1 MDNEENNGISRRDFL
16 MSVGAAG
23 GAAAAVPGPL
33 LGASAAPEAP
43 QDDVAVAGEHAGL
56 LGAMRPQQN
65 SQRNLMDLSGFWQF
79 QLDPKNE
86 GERANWT
93 DGLPS
98 PRTIPVPAS
107 WNDLFDDAADYLGYA
122 WYAHEAWI
130 PNTWQGQ
137 RIFLRV
143 YSANYAARVWMNGT
157 LLGEHLGGHLPFA
170 IEVSGHARLDAP
182 NRIVIRVENLQK
194 PDRVPPSRPPGGSS
208 FRGSYP
214 ETTYDFFPYAGIHR
228 QVALYT
234 CPMTH
239 VEDVTVTTEIDG
251 QDGIVK
257 VAAQASRGWNG
268 KGRAVI
274 RTGAGNA
281 TVDGDLKFVNGRAH
295 AELRLPSARFWSPD
309 HPNLYPLTVELLEGG
324 KPVDAYR
331 LEIGVRTFTIRGEQ
345 LLLNGQP
352 IQLRGFG
359 KHEDFPLHGKGLDR
373 AQLVRDYEL
382 LKWVGANS
390 YRTSHYPYSE
400 EAMELADRY
409 GILIIDEIPAVGLNF
424 SESEQYVQAWTRMAG
439 SQLRSLIA
447 RDKNH
452 PSVIMWSV
460 ANEPGSGRPLS
471 GEKPSQSAVA
481 AGDRYFNQLVGLAHK
496 LDPTRPVTFAAV
508 QGGPAEWLSH
518 VDVVALNRYYG
529 WYSLGGRL
537 DVAIKALE
545 KELDALHSSY
555 PKPMIFTEFGAEAL
569 PGSHSTPPEMWTEE
583 YQADMISR
591 YLDVAAERSYM
602 AGTLMWC
609 FADFKTSQS
618 IIRTNGMNNKGV
630 FTRDRQPKQ
639 AARMLHKR
647 WGGKGA

>member
-1 MDNEENNGISRRDFL
+1 MENEDGISRRDFL
-16 MSVGAAG
+16 LSVGIAG
-23 GAAAAVPGPL
+23 GAAAAATGPL
-33 LGASAAPEAP
+33 PGASLPPEAP
-43 QDDVAVAGEHAGL
+43 QDQLLAETSSSGL

-65 SQRNLMDLSGFWQF
+65 QFRNLMDLSGFWQF
-79 QLDPKNE
+79 QLDPKSE
-86 GERANWT
+86 GEQANWK

-98 PRTIPVPAS
+98 PRVIPVPAS
-107 WNDLFDDAADYLGYA
+107 WNDLFDDAANYLGYG
-122 WYAHEAWI
+122 WYAHQASI
-130 PNTWQGQ
+130 PTAWQGQ

-143 YSANYAARVWMNGT
+143 YSANYAAKVWMNGA

-170 IEVSGHARLDAP
+170 FDVSSHARPGAA
-182 NRIVIRVENLQK
+182 NRIVIRVENLQQ
-194 PDRVPPSRPPGGSS
+194 PDRVPPGNPPGR
-208 FRGSYP
+208 RGFFNGFP
-214 ETTYDFFPYAGIHR
+214 DTTYDFFPYTGIHR

-234 CPMTH
+234 CPQAH
-239 VEDVTVTTEIDG
+239 IEDITVTTEIQG

-257 VAAQASRGWNG
+257 VAARASNGWSGN
-268 KGRAVI
+268 GRAVI
-274 RTGAGNA
+274 ETGAGGTAA
-281 TVDGDLKFVNGRAH
+281 TVDMQYSNGEAH
-295 AELRLPSARFWSPD
+295 ADLRLPAARFWSPD
-309 HPNLYPLTVELLEGG
+309 HPNLYPLTLELLEAGN
-324 KPVDAYR
+324 PVDAYR
-331 LEIGVRTFTIRGEQ
+331 LEIGVRTFAVSGEQ

-352 IQLRGFG
+352 IELRGFG
-359 KHEDFPLHGKGLDR
+359 KHEDFPLHGKGLDH

-409 GILIIDEIPAVGLNF
+409 GIMIIDEIPAVGLNF
-424 SESEQYVQAWTRMAG
+424 SESEQHVNAWTQMAS

-460 ANEPGSGRPLS
+460 ANEPGAGRPLS
-471 GEKPSQSAVA
+471 GQRAGQSAVT
-481 AGDRYFNQLVGLAHK
+481 AGDRYFNQLVGLAHQ

-508 QGGPAEWLSH
+508 QGGPAEWLAH

-529 WYSLGGRL
+529 WYTLGGQL

-545 KELDALHSSY
+545 KELDALHAAY
-555 PKPMIFTEFGAEAL
+555 PKPTIFTEFGAEAL
-569 PGSHSTPPEMWTEE
+569 PGSHSTPPEMWSEE
-583 YQADMISR
+583 YQADTISR
-591 YLDVAAERSYM
+591 YLDVAAQRSM

-630 FTRDRQPKQ
+630 FTRDRHPKH
-639 AARMLHKR
+639 AAHMLRER
-647 WGGKGA
+647 WRKESA

>member
-1 MDNEENNGISRRDFL
+1 MEYNEEGISRRDFL
-16 MSVGAAG
+16 MRVGIAG
-23 GAAAAVPGPL
+23 GAAAA
-33 LGASAAPEAP
+33 GAGSLSTANPVPEAP
-43 QDDVAVAGEHAGL
+43 LDAAAAECEKLGL

-65 SQRNLMDLSGFWQF
+65 QFRNLMDLSGFWQF
-79 QLDPKNE
+79 QLDPKSE
-86 GERANWT
+86 GEQANWK

-98 PRTIPVPAS
+98 PRVIPVPAS
-107 WNDLFDDAADYLGYA
+107 WNDLFDDAANYLGYA
-122 WYAHEAWI
+122 WYSHESWI
-130 PNTWQGQ
+130 PNSWQGQ

-143 YSANYAARVWMNGT
+143 YSVNYAAKVWMNGA

-170 IEVSGHARLDAP
+170 FEVSSHARLGAP
-182 NRIVIRVENLQK
+182 NRIVIRVENLQQ
-194 PDRVPPSRPPGGSS
+194 PDRVPPGNPPGR
-208 FRGSYP
+208 RGFFNGFP
-214 ETTYDFFPYAGIHR
+214 DTTYDFFPYAGIHR

-234 CPMTH
+234 CPLTH
-239 VEDVTVTTEIDG
+239 IDNIAVTTEIEG

-257 VAAQASRGWNG
+257 LAARTSNGWSG

-274 RTGAGNA
+274 ETGPGGAAAMAELNY
-281 TVDGDLKFVNGRAH
+281 TNGEAH
-295 AELRLPSARFWSPD
+295 AELRLTSARLWSPD
-309 HPNLYPLTVELLEGG
+309 HPNLYPLTLELLQAG

-331 LEIGVRTFTIRGEQ
+331 LEIGVRTFVVSGEQ

-352 IQLRGFG
+352 IKLRGFG
-359 KHEDFPLHGKGLDR
+359 KHEDFPLRGKGLDH

-409 GILIIDEIPAVGLNF
+409 GIMIIDEIPAVGLNF
-424 SESEQYVQAWTRMAG
+424 SESEENVQAWTKMAR

-460 ANEPGSGRPLS
+460 ANEPGVGRPLS
-471 GEKPSQSAVA
+471 GQRAGQSAVA
-481 AGDRYFNQLVGLAHK
+481 AGGRYFNRLVGLAHQ

-508 QGGPAEWLSH
+508 QGGPAEWLAH

-529 WYSLGGRL
+529 WYTLGGQL
-537 DVAIKALE
+537 DAAIESLE
-545 KELDALHSSY
+545 KELDALHASY

-569 PGSHSTPPEMWTEE
+569 PGSHGTPPEMWTEE
-583 YQADMISR
+583 YQAETISR
-591 YLDVAAERSYM
+591 YLDVAAQRSM

-630 FTRDRQPKQ
+630 FTRDRQPKR
-639 AARMLHKR
+639 AAHMLHEQWR
-647 WGGKGA
+647 RDAV

>member
-1 MDNEENNGISRRDFL
+1 MENRENDGISRRDFL
-16 MSVGAAG
+16 VSVGVTG
-23 GAAAAVPGPL
+23 GAAAAAPGAL
-33 LGASAAPEAP
+33 IGANSALEAP
-43 QDDVAVAGEHAGL
+43 QDDVAVAGEHEGL

-65 SQRNLMDLSGFWQF
+65 KFRNLMDLSGFWQF
-79 QLDPKNE
+79 QLDPKGE
-86 GERANWT
+86 GEQANWK

-98 PRTIPVPAS
+98 PRVIPVPAS
-107 WNDLFDDAADYLGYA
+107 WNDLFDDAATYLGDA
-122 WYAHEAWI
+122 WYALEAWI
-130 PNTWQGQ
+130 PEAWHGQ
-137 RIFLRV
+137 RIFLRI
-143 YSANYAARVWMNGT
+143 YSANYAAKVWINGS

-170 IEVSGHARLDAP
+170 FEVSGNARLGAP

-194 PDRVPPSRPPGGSS
+194 PDRVPPSRPPGGRSL
-208 FRGSYP
+208 RGSYP

-234 CPMTH
+234 CPQTH
-239 VEDVTVTTEIDG
+239 IEDITVTTEIDG
-251 QDGIVK
+251 RDGIVK
-257 VAAQASRGWNG
+257 LSAQASHGWNG
-268 KGRAVI
+268 TGRAVI
-274 RTGAGNA
+274 TTGPGNA
-281 TVDGDLKFVNGRAH
+281 TVHVDLKFVQGLAQT
-295 AELRLPSARFWSPD
+295 ELRLPAARFWSPD
-309 HPNLYPLTVELLEGG
+309 DPNLYPLTMELLESG
-324 KPVDAYR
+324 KTVDAYR
-331 LEIGVRTFTIRGEQ
+331 LEIGVRTFTVSGEQ
-345 LLLNGQP
+345 LLLNGKP

-424 SESEQYVQAWTRMAG
+424 SESAQYVQAWTRMAS

-452 PSVIMWSV
+452 PSVVMWSV
-460 ANEPGSGRPLS
+460 ANEPGAGRPLS
-471 GEKPSQSAVA
+471 GEKPSQSATA

-508 QGGPAEWLSH
+508 QGGPAEWLAH

-537 DVAIKALE
+537 DAAIQALE
-545 KELDALHSSY
+545 KELDVLHAAY

-583 YQADMISR
+583 YQAGMIGR
-591 YLDVAAERSYM
+591 YLDVAAARSYL

-618 IIRTNGMNNKGV
+618 IIRTNSMNNKGV

-639 AARMLHKR
+639 AAHMLHKR
-647 WGGKGA
+647 WQGKSV

>member
-1 MDNEENNGISRRDFL
+1 MDNRENDGISRRDFL
-16 MSVGAAG
+16 ISAGLAG
-23 GAAAAVPGPL
+23 GAVAAGAGPL
-33 LGASAAPEAP
+33 PGASAAPEPP
-43 QDDVAVAGEHAGL
+43 QDETPVVGEKAGL

-65 SQRNLMDLSGFWQF
+65 SHRNLMDLSGFWQF
-79 QLDPKNE
+79 QLDPKSE
-86 GERANWT
+86 GEQSNWK

-98 PRTIPVPAS
+98 PRVIPVPAS
-107 WNDLFDDAADYLGYA
+107 WNDLFDDAADYLGDA

-130 PNTWQGQ
+130 PEAWQGQ

-143 YSANYAARVWMNGT
+143 YSANYAARVWMNGA

-170 IEVSGHARLDAP
+170 FEVSGHMRLGAP
-182 NRIVIRVENLQK
+182 NLIVIRVENLQK
-194 PDRVPPSRPPGGSS
+194 PDRVPPGNPPGH
-208 FRGSYP
+208 RGFFNGFP
-214 ETTYDFFPYAGIHR
+214 DTTYDFFPYAGLHR

-234 CPMTH
+234 CPHTH
-239 VEDVTVTTEIDG
+239 VEDVTVTTEIAG

-257 VAAQASRGWNG
+257 VAAQASSGWNG
-268 KGRAVI
+268 KGRATI
-274 RTGAGNA
+274 ETGSGTNVTA
-281 TVDGDLKFVNGRAH
+281 DLNFANGSAH

-309 HPNLYPLTVELLEGG
+309 HPHLYPLTVELLEGG
-324 KPVDAYR
+324 KPVDSYG
-331 LEIGVRTFTIRGEQ
+331 LDIGVRTFATSGEQ
-345 LLLNGQP
+345 LLLNGKP

-424 SESEQYVQAWTRMAG
+424 SESEQYVRAWTKMAS

-452 PSVIMWSV
+452 PSVVMWSV
-460 ANEPGSGRPLS
+460 ANEPGAGRPLS
-471 GEKPSQSAVA
+471 GQMPGQSAVA
-481 AGDRYFNQLVGLAHK
+481 AGDRYFNQQVGLAHK
-496 LDPTRPVTFAAV
+496 LDATRPVTFAAV

-518 VDVVALNRYYG
+518 VDVVAINRYYG
-529 WYSLGGRL
+529 WYVISGQL

-545 KELDALHSSY
+545 KELDALHAAY

-569 PGSHSTPPEMWTEE
+569 AGSHSTPPEMWTEE
-583 YQADMISR
+583 YQAEMISR
-591 YLDVAAERSYM
+591 YLDAAAARSYM

-609 FADFKTSQS
+609 FADFKTSQN
-618 IIRTNGMNNKGV
+618 IIRTNSMNNKGV
-630 FTRDRQPKQ
+630 FTRDRQPKE

-647 WGGKGA
+647 WGGKSV